1 MRFPNFDALA
11 LQLSWSVWMDI
22 TNWLLNSP
30 EPWTRCRTLVD
41 LLDAEER
48 EPRVQ
53 AARAEMLAHPQ
64 VHELIVQAGTWPG
77 HALRRHNDASHP
89 LHLLSVLADFGV
101 RSDDEGMPQVV
112 KAILAHQAAEGAFQT
127 VVMIPRAFGGDDSE
141 TWTWMACDMPT
152 LLYALLAFGLH
163 DEHSVQRAVNHLLSL
178 AADNGWRC
186 AAAPAMG
193 KFKGPGRRSDPCPIA
208 TVYALKALGQIP
220 ALLDDPAVHQGSE
233 MLLTHWAL
241 RQERKY
247 YLFGMGTDFRKLKY
261 PLVWYD
267 LLHVVD
273 VLSRFPF
280 VHADARFQEMLR
292 TLLTQID
299 GKGRYTAGSMYT
311 AWKGWSFA
319 DKKNASPWL
328 TFKALHIERCIQRE
342 AATRSK
348 LI

>member
-1 MRFPNFDALA
+1 
-11 LQLSWSVWMDI
+11 
-22 TNWLLNSP
+22 
-30 EPWTRCRTLVD
+30 
-41 LLDAEER
+41 
-48 EPRVQ
+48 
-53 AARAEMLAHPQ
+53 
-64 VHELIVQAGTWPG
+64 
-77 HALRRHNDASHP
+77 
-89 LHLLSVLADFGV
+89 
-101 RSDDEGMPQVV
+101 MPQVV
-112 KAILAHQAAEGAFQT
+112 EAILAHQAAEGAFQT

-141 TWTWMACDMPT
+141 AWTWMGCDMPA

-178 AADNGWRC
+178 TADNGWRC

-220 ALLDDPAVHQGSE
+220 ALLDDPAVHCGAE
-233 MLLTHWAL
+233 MLLTHWA
-241 RQERKY
+241 
-247 YLFGMGTDFRKLKY
+247 FRKLKY

-280 VHADARFQEMLR
+280 VHADAQFQEMLK
-292 TLLTQID
+292 TLLAQID
-299 GKGRYTAGSMYT
+299 GEGRYTAGSMYT

-328 TFKALHIERCIQRE
+328 TFKALHIERRIQRE
-342 AATRSK
+342 ASTRPK
-348 LI
+348 RI